1 LRRIN
6 VLHLINEIE
15 PAGAETLLLN
25 TVRHFDKQRFNLLVC
40 YFTGPGTLADETRAA
55 GAEVID
61 FSKEGKV
68 DPLFLPKLISFVWER
83 QIDIIHTHLNQ
94 ATLIGRLVAKLMGI
108 RPILSTRHYAYD
120 HKEKGLV
127 RRLER
132 WSASVDSMILAVS
145 KPVRDHLVSKDGC
158 SSERIEVLT
167 NAIDVNAFTVRD
179 YVRPTVRTPWAP
191 VIGAVG
197 RLHPSKG
204 YDTLLKTAEIVLK
217 ELPAV
222 RFKIVGG
229 GELLRD
235 LKVKAEQLGIS
246 EAVEFLG
253 QKQPAEIPDILTG
266 FDVFV
271 QASNWEA
278 FGIAIVEAMA
288 CGLPVVATEVE
299 GVLDVVDDGVNGFL
313 VPPRDPKAL
322 AERIIAL
329 CDDPELRRRIG
340 DQAHRKA
347 ESHFDIRVM
356 TDKLASV
363 YLDLLN
369 GARWSDFSG
378 SAL

>member
-1 LRRIN
+1 MRRIN

-25 TVRHFDKQRFNLLVC
+25 TVRYFDKERFNLLVG
-40 YFTGPGTLADETRAA
+40 YFTGPGTLAEETRTA

-61 FSKEGKV
+61 FSKEGRV

-83 QIDIIHTHLNQ
+83 QIDIIHNHLNQ

-132 WSASVDSMILAVS
+132 WSAPVDSMILAVS
-145 KPVRDHLVSKDGC
+145 KQVRDYLISKEGC
-158 SSERIEVLT
+158 CSERVEILT
-167 NAIDVNAFTVRD
+167 NAIDIGAFTGRD
-179 YVRPTVRTPWAP
+179 SVKPTIRNPQVP

-197 RLHPSKG
+197 RLHPQKG
-204 YDTLLKTAEIVLK
+204 YDTLLEAAEIVLK
-217 ELPAV
+217 ESPAA

-229 GELLRD
+229 GELLQALRD
-235 LKVKAEQLGIS
+235 KAEHLGIS
-246 EAVEFLG
+246 EAVDFLG
-253 QKQPAEIPDILTG
+253 QRQPAEIPDILAG

-313 VPPRDPKAL
+313 VPPRDPEAL
-322 AERIIAL
+322 AQRIL
-329 CDDPELRRRIG
+329 SLLHDPELRGRIG
-340 DQAHRKA
+340 GQARCKA
-347 ESHFDIRVM
+347 ESHFDIRGM
-356 TDKLASV
+356 TDKMASI

-378 SAL
+378 IAI